1 MNMDELASKIKLC
14 NLNNTFVD
22 EAGYLSDE
30 SDNDESVED
39 DNILSKYTHDFDKET
54 DDMDVYMK
62 VCKYFLHDKNYE
74 KEKKYL
80 QIFYKKM
87 YKKFIIMKH
96 HICFDHKNETYNDIN
111 EQSRK
116 SLIHMDTLFKK
127 TLLDLRKL
135 NRNRFVAKNDKKVLS
150 NILRFYTYVTDY
162 FINQTNY
169 QNPEDKD
176 IDSVEVLDNMMNT
189 L

>member
-74 KEKKYL
+74 KEKNTCRFSIRK
-80 QIFYKKM
+80 
-87 YKKFIIMKH
+87 
-96 HICFDHKNETYNDIN
+96 CTKN
-111 EQSRK
+111 
-116 SLIHMDTLFKK
+116 SLL
-127 TLLDLRKL
+127 
-135 NRNRFVAKNDKKVLS
+135 
-150 NILRFYTYVTDY
+150 
-162 FINQTNY
+162 
-169 QNPEDKD
+169 
-176 IDSVEVLDNMMNT
+176 
-189 L
+189 